1 MEKKLSTPADSKDA
15 AMGTVLGA
23 FCGDAAG
30 GVLEF
35 LQGKIDPER
44 VEKALRMPGG
54 GQNFGLGPGQF
65 TDDSEL
71 GMCILHGV
79 LDSGLDLDINNI
91 VKYYGKWYQSH
102 PFGIVPLTLR

>member
-1 MEKKLSTPADSKDA
+1 MEKLPETSILDEKSA
-15 AMGTVLGA
+15 AFGAVIGA

-35 LQGKIDPER
+35 LPGMIDPER
-44 VEKALRMPGG
+44 VEKALKMPGG

-71 GMCILHGV
+71 AMCILHGV
-79 LDSGLDLDINNI
+79 LESGTELDINKI

-102 PFGIVPLTLR
+102 PFGIFFL